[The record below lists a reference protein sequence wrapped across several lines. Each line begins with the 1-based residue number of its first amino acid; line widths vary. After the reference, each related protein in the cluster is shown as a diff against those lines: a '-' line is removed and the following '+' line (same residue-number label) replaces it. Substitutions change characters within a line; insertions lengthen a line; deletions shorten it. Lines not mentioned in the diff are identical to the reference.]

1 MEHAHHAH
9 HNTVS
14 SQVAAHPHHDG
25 SEHGSMHSMA
35 FHFGNVE
42 TILFSFWHPHDT
54 AGMVLACAI
63 VVAMCFVMEFVR
75 FLRNYRNQRVP
86 LPLDSRFRLQPTVS
100 SFVLIDAVLHLVQLA
115 LSYSLMLI
123 FMSFNVW
130 LCLAV
135 LLGEVGARLLFA
147 VLFPYMNADIESPAC

>member
-25 SEHGSMHSMA
+25 SDHGSMHSMA

-54 AGMVLACAI
+54 AGV
-63 VVAMCFVMEFVR
+63 F
-75 FLRNYRNQRVP
+75 
-86 LPLDSRFRLQPTVS
+86 SRLQPTVS